1 MVRYRNNI
9 LEMNGKLFQYEEEIK
24 AIFNYN
30 SLFVIFLAGRTF
42 PKNNIFAIS
51 KDGVKIWS
59 IEEII
64 RLGKE
69 ETYVNAQQINE
80 EELEVIS
87 SSGIL
92 SRINVFTHEVI
103 KKSILK

>member
-1 MVRYRNNI
+1 M
-9 LEMNGKLFQYEEEIK
+9 
-24 AIFNYN
+24 
-30 SLFVIFLAGRTF
+30 
-42 PKNNIFAIS
+42 
-51 KDGVKIWS
+51 
-59 IEEII
+59 
-64 RLGKE
+64 GKE